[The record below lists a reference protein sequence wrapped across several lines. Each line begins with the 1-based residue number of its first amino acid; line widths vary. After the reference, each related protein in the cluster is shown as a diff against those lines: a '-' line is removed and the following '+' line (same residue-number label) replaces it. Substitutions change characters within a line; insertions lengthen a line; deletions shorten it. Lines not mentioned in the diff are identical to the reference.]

1 MTKTLPTVVTLPRLF
16 GLLLAGLSVVATG
29 AHAGAASHEIDR
41 EQSTVT
47 VRVSKAG
54 VFRAFGDDHEVRA
67 PLTSG
72 SIDDGPQPNV
82 RIVFNAAQ
90 LRVVDPGLSPD
101 DRQQV
106 QSRMLGPDVL
116 DVARFPEIRFE
127 STDARRIDS
136 DRLSVNGALTLHGQ
150 TRTVVVTVARDRDR
164 YRGTATIKQTAF
176 GIKPVAV
183 AGGTVKVKDE
193 VTIEFDIATRAAK
206 SGH

>member
-1 MTKTLPTVVTLPRLF
+1 MMKSLPTVVTLPRLF
-16 GLLLAGLSVVATG
+16 GLLLAGLCVVATG
-29 AHAGAASHEIDR
+29 AHVGAASHEIDR
-41 EQSTVT
+41 ERSTVT

-54 VFRAFGDDHEVRA
+54 MFRAFGDDHEVRA

-72 SIDDGPQPNV
+72 SIDDGPQPRV
-82 RIVFNAAQ
+82 RMAFNAAQ

-116 DVARFPEIRFE
+116 DVAQFPEIRFE
-127 STDARRIDS
+127 STDVRRADS

-150 TRTVVVTVARDRDR
+150 THTVVVSVARDRDR
-164 YRGTATIKQTAF
+164 YRGTATVKQTAF

-193 VTIEFDIATRAAK
+193 VTIEFDIVTRAAK

>member
-1 MTKTLPTVVTLPRLF
+1 MMKCLPTVVILPRLF
-16 GLLLAGLSVVATG
+16 GLLLAGLSVGAAG
-29 AHAGAASHEIDR
+29 AHVWAASREIDR

-54 VFRAFGDDHEVRA
+54 MFRAFGDDHEVRA

-72 SIDDGPQPNV
+72 SIDDGPQPIV

-90 LRVVDPGLSPD
+90 LRVVDPRLSPE

-150 TRTVVVTVARDRDR
+150 THAVVATVARDRDR
-164 YRGTATIKQTAF
+164 YRGTATIKQTEF
-176 GIKPVAV
+176 GIKPVTV
-183 AGGTVKVKDE
+183 AGGAVKVKDE
-193 VTIEFDIATRAAK
+193 VTIEFDIVTRAAT